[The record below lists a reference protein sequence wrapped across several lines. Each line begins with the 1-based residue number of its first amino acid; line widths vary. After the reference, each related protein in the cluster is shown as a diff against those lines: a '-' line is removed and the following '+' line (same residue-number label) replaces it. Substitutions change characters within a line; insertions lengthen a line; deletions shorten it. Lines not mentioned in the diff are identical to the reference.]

1 MLPLSYTRKY
11 QIFNNTTYS
20 IHKDTCYCITGPTRP
35 TFINSS
41 ATHYTIL
48 VGRHFTL
55 KINDDFLPC
64 FLYKSFFYG
73 RKVRK
78 EKVERRGYFKILFD
92 KRMKNQWLKIPVPCF
107 FWSGA
112 QEVCCFYIY
121 QKNSAMTL
129 LWQKL
134 SGNAGLCAAWSP
146 QLNTD

>member
-1 MLPLSYTRKY
+1 MLLYYWPDPAHLY
-11 QIFNNTTYS
+11 QFV
-20 IHKDTCYCITGPTRP
+20 C
-35 TFINSS
+35 
-41 ATHYTIL
+41 YTIL

-55 KINDDFLPC
+55 KINDDCLPC

-129 LWQKL
+129 LWQKP
-134 SGNAGLCAAWSP
+134 SGKRRTLCSMESTAQHWLTQRKVTASFFST
-146 QLNTD
+146 NDKS